1 MAWLAAT
8 PKPPEGMKKA
18 ERWDSIDPAEK
29 MSRAERMGK
38 VAAEAAMPPNP
49 MPHMVER
56 FIEMGMVEAGGM
68 GTVPLSWSTLSAW
81 SQMTGVR
88 LCPWEAR
95 TIRRLS
101 VDYLAEGRRAEDM
114 TCPPPWHPP
123 VSEAETS
130 RERAALE
137 SVLG

>member
-8 PKPPEGMKKA
+8 PKPPEGSKQA
-18 ERWDSIDPAEK
+18 ERWDKVDPAAK
-29 MSRAERMGK
+29 KSRAARMSK
-38 VAAEAAMPPNP
+38 KAAEAAMPPNP
-49 MPHMVER
+49 MPHIIER
-56 FIEMGMVEAGGM
+56 FMEMGMVEAAGM
-68 GTVPLSWSTLSAW
+68 GTVPLSWSTIGAW

-101 VDYLAEGRRAEDM
+101 VEYLAEGRRAEAM
-114 TCPPPWHPP
+114 TCPPPWKAP
-123 VSEAETS
+123 VSTADIAS
-130 RERAALE
+130 ERAALE